1 MLSHKMM
8 LPENFRCLGFLTR
21 WDCLE
26 NGAASHLEAFS
37 GLRLSYKMRKL
48 WQYEAAFQDEA
59 VWQDDC
65 YPNKAASQIEGASH
79 DEAASQDKTTVCCML
94 Y

>member
-1 MLSHKMM
+1 
-8 LPENFRCLGFLTR
+8 
-21 WDCLE
+21 
-26 NGAASHLEAFS
+26 
-37 GLRLSYKMRKL
+37 MRKL

-79 DEAASQDKTTVCCML
+79 DDAASQHKTTVCCML